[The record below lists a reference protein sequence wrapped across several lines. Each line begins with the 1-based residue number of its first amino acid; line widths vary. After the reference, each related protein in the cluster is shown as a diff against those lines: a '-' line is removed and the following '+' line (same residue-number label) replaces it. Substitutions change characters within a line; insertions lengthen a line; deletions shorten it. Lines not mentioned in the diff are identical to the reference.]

1 MRHDDSG
8 CVSLERGNDQRCLVG
23 HDEVVWSRMSVVSIE
38 VRGVALLRGDG
49 LAPEWDLGACF
60 RYALRQGTRVKAPII
75 IIDVMIPAIHPH
87 HQSPLFHFL

>member
-1 MRHDDSG
+1 
-8 CVSLERGNDQRCLVG
+8 
-23 HDEVVWSRMSVVSIE
+23 MSVVSIE

-75 IIDVMIPAIHPH
+75 IIDVMTYPV
-87 HQSPLFHFL
+87 LFSGDALYNSLPSFSVEKA